1 MHPVFLY
8 RSVNVVAALPLR
20 LHLWRMEEKMQS
32 LMQKR
37 YAQKPKNP
45 V

>member
-8 RSVNVVAALPLR
+8 RSVIVVAASLPL
-20 LHLWRMEEKMQS
+20 WFMAAEMQS

>member
-1 MHPVFLY
+1 MHPVYLNRF
-8 RSVNVVAALPLR
+8 VNLVAALPLR
-20 LHLWRMEEKMQS
+20 LHLWRMEEEMQS